1 MSEGRYDIITFTFC
15 CLNMHAGPSET
26 TIQYIIRDQI
36 YNASVPALSTLCLS
50 TPPYSLLVLLEDSH
64 QAKQHQAT
72 AMLYVHI
79 IHLLLTYNLYIY
91 MIVHVCLLPN
101 KVWFDLIW
109 FVQDMSLDINRLA
122 AITQRSTRSGPTH
135 IEGRPHFTV
144 LIWVNMICLISG
156 TGICWPLSH
165 RVS

>member
-1 MSEGRYDIITFTFC
+1 
-15 CLNMHAGPSET
+15 MHAGPSET

-50 TPPYSLLVLLEDSH
+50 TPPYSLLVLLEDGH

-101 KVWFDLIW
+101 KSLIYN
-109 FVQDMSLDINRLA
+109 VAGRDR
-122 AITQRSTRSGPTH
+122 TSG
-135 IEGRPHFTV
+135 
-144 LIWVNMICLISG
+144 
-156 TGICWPLSH
+156 LSNN
-165 RVS
+165 S

>member
-1 MSEGRYDIITFTFC
+1 
-15 CLNMHAGPSET
+15 MHAGPSET

-50 TPPYSLLVLLEDSH
+50 TPPYSLLVLLEDIH

-101 KVWFDLIW
+101 KV
-109 FVQDMSLDINRLA
+109 
-122 AITQRSTRSGPTH
+122 
-135 IEGRPHFTV
+135 
-144 LIWVNMICLISG
+144 
-156 TGICWPLSH
+156 
-165 RVS
+165 

>member
-1 MSEGRYDIITFTFC
+1 
-15 CLNMHAGPSET
+15 MHAGPSET

-79 IHLLLTYNLYIY
+79 IHLLLTYTLYIY
-91 MIVHVCLLPN
+91 IWLYMYVCLPN

-109 FVQDMSLDINRLA
+109 FDLLNVAHVTNDVKWRPIVTKFGTLIENMSRKGLYDCRI
-122 AITQRSTRSGPTH
+122 
-135 IEGRPHFTV
+135 F
-144 LIWVNMICLISG
+144 
-156 TGICWPLSH
+156 
-165 RVS
+165 